1 MNKTHE
7 FSIHILNTALFLTNY
22 HNRIQTTPLQ
32 RLRPSSTFQFT
43 AQSAQQMA
51 PHHTD
56 YLCYHLH
63 FVVDADN
70 ALA

>member
-22 HNRIQTTPLQ
+22 HNRIQTSTPLQ

-43 AQSAQQMA
+43 ALPAQQMA
-51 PHHTD
+51 LHYMD
-56 YLCYHLH
+56 YLCCHLQ
-63 FVVDADN
+63 FDTDADN
-70 ALA
+70 A